1 MRSGLPSESGIVFA
15 KYLTFSTAAS
25 VSASRGF
32 ASLIP
37 VGVDPVGCSAPVGS
51 DPVGRSAPVAG
62 VGVIVE
68 DIRKLLF
75 RPGQS
80 NSAARER
87 IPLSPVTPSAA
98 RGRDQSTFLAFPVA
112 AARRLSIRS
121 QAPGTPSG
129 CATNETRCG
138 STSQASIPTDG
149 LASQAARNRLIS
161 LSRSG

>member
-1 MRSGLPSESGIVFA
+1 MRSGLPSESGIVLA

-37 VGVDPVGCSAPVGS
+37 VGVDPVGCPAPVGS
-51 DPVGRSAPVAG
+51 EPVGGELG

-75 RPGQS
+75 VPVGQ
-80 NSAARER
+80 NSAARQR
-87 IPLSPVTPSAA
+87 IPDRFYA
-98 RGRDQSTFLAFPVA
+98 TFFDFPVA

-121 QAPGTPSG
+121 HAAVKPSG
-129 CATNETRCG
+129 C
-138 STSQASIPTDG
+138 PT
-149 LASQAARNRLIS
+149 
-161 LSRSG
+161 